1 MSIGKKFYMNFT
13 NMALVL
19 VLLVGRILPLLLNVL
34 MVLTSRLAIS

>member
-19 VLLVGRILPLLLNVL
+19 VLGTAMFSAGCGDDKTVN
-34 MVLTSRLAIS
+34 